1 MSLPRFFIP
10 AKIRTGQLSTLPES
24 ASHHLAR
31 VLRLKIDGE
40 IIIFNGQGGEFL
52 CTIQKITDKQ
62 VEVMP
67 VQFHPEDRAAR
78 LKIHLGLCIQKR
90 DSMDRVI
97 TRAVELGVTSI
108 TPIASDYCTVAK
120 KVISSR
126 GPHWQKITLAAC
138 EQCGLN
144 LLPELKASMSMA
156 DWLVSQ
162 DSDARLIAIPNSHPI
177 EVTGAIVDT
186 VSLLIGPEG
195 GFSSSEITAA
205 TRAEFEQ
212 VTFGERIL
220 RAETA
225 PIVALSVLHHIW
237 GDF

>member
-1 MSLPRFFIP
+1 MPRPRFFI
-10 AKIRTGQLSTLPES
+10 AADIRTGQISTLPES

-31 VLRLKIDGE
+31 VLRLKIDSE

-52 CTIQKITDKQ
+52 CKIQKITDKQ
-62 VEVMP
+62 VEVLP

-108 TPIASDYCTVAK
+108 SPIASDYCTVAK
-120 KVISSR
+120 KVINNR
-126 GPHWQKITLAAC
+126 GPHWRKITLAAC

-144 LLPELKASMSMA
+144 LLPELKANMSME

-162 DSDARLIAIPNSHPI
+162 DSDARLIAVPDSHPI
-177 EVTGAIVDT
+177 AVTGAIVDT

-195 GFSSSEITAA
+195 GFSSAEITAA
-205 TRAEFEQ
+205 TRAEFEPI
-212 VTFGERIL
+212 TFGERIL